1 MTLTEKQRRALNL
14 LRKSVPWIFLAIYGW
29 CWCVMVSLTADI
41 VDGRYVLP
49 DDQIF
54 SNAVLTCYT
63 LDAYMLGIILLAFV
77 LVRKCFAP
85 DTFQSYKIRE
95 LQKEVKELHERI
107 SGLEDRLGKD
117 RLGDQGTGTE
127 TETLVHV
134 CEDNE
139 DRTERDMDI
148 GVSVPA
154 VHGGPVRDGKGDV

>member
-1 MTLTEKQRRALNL
+1 MTLTEKQRRTLTL
-14 LRKSVPWIFLAIYGW
+14 MRKSVPWIFLAIYGW
-29 CWCVMVSLTADI
+29 CWSVLLRLTADVI
-41 VDGRYVLP
+41 NGAYVLP

-63 LDAYMLGIILLAFV
+63 VDAYMLGIILLAFV

-107 SGLEDRLGKD
+107 SGLEDRLGED

-134 CEDNE
+134 CEDSE
-139 DRTERDMDI
+139 DRTERDMDS

-154 VHGGPVRDGKGDV
+154 VHSGPVCDGKGDI

>member
-29 CWCVMVSLTADI
+29 CWYVMLDLTADVI
-41 VDGRYVLP
+41 NGVYVLP
-49 DDQIF
+49 DEQIY

-63 LDAYMLGIILLAFV
+63 MDAYMLGIILLLFV

-95 LQKEVKELHERI
+95 LQKEVKKLHERI
-107 SGLEDRLGKD
+107 SGLENGLGKD

-139 DRTERDMDI
+139 DRTERDMDS

-154 VHGGPVRDGKGDV
+154 VHSGPVCDGKGDV